1 MPDSPRREASPD
13 RAAALPAELASPQ
26 ALRAFLET
34 AERGSFKAASE
45 VLGLSPSALSR
56 QIQSLESLLGAPLFE
71 RLNPGL
77 ALTAAG
83 ERVRPRAA
91 RILAEL
97 AGLERVAVG
106 REGPLR
112 LSTLE
117 SFSANWLVPNLPD
130 FRARHPE
137 IEIELEAT
145 LRYADLA
152 RDEADVAIRFGVGP
166 WDDLHAE
173 PIVDLTFFPV
183 CAPALLEG
191 DAPLASAPD
200 LARFPWIHV
209 EQVPNAWQDWCRFAG
224 CPDLVPPSELHFDH
238 VGIAL
243 SAAASGQGVALSSPV
258 LAGPALARGELVAP
272 LDLACPSRATYCLVC
287 KTEALDD
294 PRITALRDWLVEA
307 LEAH

>member
-1 MPDSPRREASPD
+1 MSASRPKSTAPRRE
-13 RAAALPAELASPQ
+13 LASTPS
-26 ALRAFLET
+26 LRAFLET
-34 AERGSFKAASE
+34 AERGSIKAAADS
-45 VLGLSPSALSR
+45 LALSPSALSR
-56 QIQSLESLLGAPLFE
+56 QIQSLEAILGEALFE

-77 ALTAAG
+77 ALTPAG
-83 ERVRPRAA
+83 ERIRPRAA

-97 AGLERVAVG
+97 G
-106 REGPLR
+106 RLGIDASGQRGPLR

-145 LRYADLA
+145 LRYADFE

-166 WDDLHAE
+166 WGELHGE
-173 PIVDLTFFPV
+173 PIVDMTFFPV
-183 CAPALLEG
+183 CSPALIETLGPFE
-191 DAPLASAPD
+191 APED
-200 LARFPWIHV
+200 LARAPWIHV
-209 EQVPNAWQDWCRFAG
+209 EQVPHAWRDWCRHAG
-224 CPDLVPPSELHFDH
+224 APHLSPPSDLQFDH

-243 SAAASGQGVALSSPV
+243 SAAASGQGIALSHPV

-272 LDLACPSRATYCLVC
+272 LALRCPSRATYCLVC
-287 KTEALDD
+287 KPEALDD

-307 LEAH
+307 LDVHRLG